1 VRLIDVVF
9 RGGHLSEQK
18 LIEAV
23 MSGERPSHVERC
35 DICAERAVEL
45 GRWLDQVRVTGNEAV
60 DAAFPPER
68 LLAQQQQILRRLEQL
83 DQPARVISFPNQA
96 RLTRE
101 ISGRRVAVG
110 WLGVAA
116 AAGLLLG
123 VLGGQMVGR
132 FRPQPQPGSPAIMTA
147 QQHETQTPLSPPSET
162 LLDEPLDRVHAP
174 ALEAIDGMT
183 PTLVMAR
190 TGR

>member
-1 VRLIDVVF
+1 
-9 RGGHLSEQK
+9 
-18 LIEAV
+18 
-23 MSGERPSHVERC
+23 MSGERPAHVERC
-35 DICAERAVEL
+35 EICAERAVEL

-68 LLAQQQQILRRLEQL
+68 LMAQQQQILRKLEQL

-101 ISGRRVAVG
+101 MSGRRVAVG

-116 AAGLLLG
+116 AAGLVLG
-123 VLGGQMVGR
+123 VLGGQIVGR
-132 FRPQPQPGSPAIMTA
+132 FRPQPQPVSAPIMTA
-147 QQHETQTPLSPPSET
+147 QQHEALSAPSAT
-162 LLDEPLDRVHAP
+162 LLDDENIDRVTPSALDSLDKLTP
-174 ALEAIDGMT
+174 A
-183 PTLVMAR
+183 LVMAR